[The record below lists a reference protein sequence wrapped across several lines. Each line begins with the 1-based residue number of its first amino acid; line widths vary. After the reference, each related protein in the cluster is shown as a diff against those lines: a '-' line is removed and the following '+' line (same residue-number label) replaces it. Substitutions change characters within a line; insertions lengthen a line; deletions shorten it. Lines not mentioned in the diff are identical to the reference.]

1 MNGEP
6 AMLAIGDK
14 GIVNGESAMLAIGD
28 KGSER

>member
-1 MNGEP
+1 MNGES

-14 GIVNGESAMLAIGD
+14 GIVNGESALLGD